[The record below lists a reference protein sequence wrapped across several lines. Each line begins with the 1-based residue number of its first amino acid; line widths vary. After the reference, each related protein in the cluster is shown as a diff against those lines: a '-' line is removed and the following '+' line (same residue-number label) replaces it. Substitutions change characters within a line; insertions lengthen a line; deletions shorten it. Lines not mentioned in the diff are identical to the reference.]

1 MTMAGIAS
9 VPLERNRKPKRRRE
23 AIVPLN
29 SGSHQTTQIEPSDQ
43 RIVILAAGGVLAKV
57 QLALPV
63 KTPLPH
69 EASSAPQS
77 GQPSATP
84 IGVAS
89 EAAEERI
96 SPVPNPPLPPL
107 AANGR
112 VTPGAGKWAARR
124 VNV

>member
-1 MTMAGIAS
+1 MAGIAS

-29 SGSHQTTQIEPSDQ
+29 SGSHQTMQIEPSDQ

-63 KTPLPH
+63 KTLLPH
-69 EASSAPQS
+69 GASSA
-77 GQPSATP
+77 QPSGTP
-84 IGVAS
+84 IGATS
-89 EAAEERI
+89 EAPEERI

-112 VTPGAGKWAARR
+112 VTPGAGKWAPRQ